1 MQKIAVFVND
11 VAHAKHILQPMV
23 SNQGMTHWVLV
34 ACPPRLTR
42 HIGRWV
48 SRSAQEQWMER
59 WSAEIFPELESL
71 LNQRSGNKVE
81 KMLAKRPLT
90 DVTKKLEQR
99 LGSVS
104 FLDARAP
111 AVGRKDEPITEG
123 QTEAQGS
130 WTYPVAVTTGLSAV
144 LVLAD

>member
-11 VAHAKHILQPMV
+11 VAHAKQILQPMA
-23 SNQGMTHWVLV
+23 SNQGMTHWILV

-48 SRSAQEQWMER
+48 SRSAQDQWMER

-99 LGSVS
+99 LGNVS
-104 FLDARAP
+104 FLDARVP
-111 AVGRKDEPITEG
+111 AVGRRDEPITEG
-123 QTEAQGS
+123 QAS
-130 WTYPVAVTTGLSAV
+130 NDAWTYPVAVTTGLSAV